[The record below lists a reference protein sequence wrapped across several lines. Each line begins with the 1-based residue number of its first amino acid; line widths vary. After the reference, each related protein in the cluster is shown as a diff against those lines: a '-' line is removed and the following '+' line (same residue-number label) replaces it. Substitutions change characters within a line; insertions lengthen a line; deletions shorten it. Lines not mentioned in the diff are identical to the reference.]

1 MTITKIGT
9 HNGTFHADE
18 VLAISIL
25 RKLYPEAQIIRTRE
39 LNVLETCDIVVDVAG
54 GRYDHHIVENEVRD
68 NNIPYAASGLV
79 WRDFGPQIAHAHE
92 IEFIDRFVTS
102 IDEKLIQAIDAL
114 DNGYQLD
121 KDNRIKGIS
130 DLIHDFNPLDN
141 DEDEDE
147 AFLAAVE
154 FASHILD
161 LQIKKEV
168 YRHHQVDE
176 RTIVEEAYNNRYQ
189 REVMILNESC
199 PWKDI
204 LLEIDQNEEVLFVI
218 FPDKSGEYRIQVVP
232 KEAGKFAARKDLP
245 EEWAGKREQ
254 ELGEIVG
261 INDAVFCH
269 AGRFIAGAK
278 SKESVLKMAQLA
290 L

>member
-1 MTITKIGT
+1 
-9 HNGTFHADE
+9 

-25 RKLYPEAQIIRTRE
+25 HKLYPQAQIVRTRE
-39 LNVLETCDIVVDVAG
+39 LSVLETCDIVVDVAG
-54 GRYDHHIVENEVRD
+54 GKYDHHIVNNEVRN
-68 NNIPYAASGLV
+68 NNIPYAAAGLV

-121 KDNRIKGIS
+121 KDIRIKGIS
-130 DLIHDFNPLDN
+130 DLISDFNPLDSH
-141 DEDEDE
+141 EDEDE
-147 AFLAAVE
+147 AFLTAVD
-154 FASHILD
+154 FASRILD
-161 LQIKKEV
+161 IQIKKEV
-168 YRHHQVDE
+168 HRHHQVDE

-189 REVMILNESC
+189 KEVMILNEAC
-199 PWKDI
+199 PWREP

-218 FPDKSGEYRIQVVP
+218 FPEKSGEYRIQVVP
-232 KEAGKFAARKDLP
+232 KEAGKFEARKDLP
-245 EEWAGKREQ
+245 EEWAGKRDQ
-254 ELGEIVG
+254 ELGEIIG
-261 INDAVFCH
+261 IDDAVFCH
-269 AGRFIAGAK
+269 AARFIAGAK

>member
-18 VLAISIL
+18 VVAISIL
-25 RKLYPEAQIIRTRE
+25 RNLYPEAQIIRTRE

-79 WRDFGPQIAHAHE
+79 WRDFGPQIAHANE

-114 DNGYQLD
+114 DNGYQLE

-147 AFLAAVE
+147 AFLAAVK
-154 FASHILD
+154 FASQILN

-204 LLEIDQNEEVLFVI
+204 LLEIDQNEEVLFVV

-232 KEAGKFAARKDLP
+232 KETGKFEARKDLP

-254 ELGEIVG
+254 ELGEIIG
-261 INDAVFCH
+261 IDDAVFCH